1 MYNVCMYIYI
11 YQRKLG
17 ACQTTKPIYGIVPQK
32 HGNLVFFRSW
42 PCGHLKSSSRAKL
55 VGSLALGYPIPFQQ
69 SKSYLLI
76 IFPVDLSKLGIS
88 LLHGVYL
95 ISIGHDP
102 WTFRPFM
109 APLDPPGLCESFGKS
124 FQGMFTAKKMTFATA
139 GTHSAPPICPLPRN
153 TRVRPNPNSCFWT
166 SGYLKSYRW
175 WSWDLEVP

>member
-1 MYNVCMYIYI
+1 MYNVYIYI
-11 YQRKLG
+11 QVPKETWSMSNH
-17 ACQTTKPIYGIVPQK
+17 QTYIGLYHRNMEIGC
-32 HGNLVFFRSW
+32 FFRSW

-88 LLHGVYL
+88 PLHGVYL
-95 ISIGHDP
+95 ISTGHDP

-139 GTHSAPPICPLPRN
+139 GTHSAPPICPLPS
-153 TRVRPNPNSCFWT
+153 TRVMWPLFLNIGVSEI
-166 SGYLKSYRW
+166 L
-175 WSWDLEVP
+175 